1 MSITYRRKYGS
12 KTARQRIQVA
22 LPQDVLQK
30 FLLDARAN
38 MRSASSLA
46 AAIIVKHYQQQEQTS

>member
-1 MSITYRRKYGS
+1 MSFTYRRRPDG
-12 KTARQRIQVA
+12 KTAKQRILVA

-46 AAIIVKHYQQQEQTS
+46 AAIIIKHYQVEETAS